1 MFILSNSDMP
11 YRRNYKR
18 RRNIR
23 RKRVIRRR
31 LAPARVRFR
40 PSTAKYQLAN
50 KVELIRPITLK
61 PSSVMKKFIY
71 YNTAEVRN
79 ATIADAQNSQFVT
92 FNLNSP
98 WILQDDTYTEQGNN
112 TWKWNTTMAEHS
124 NGSAVASGTTFPGI
138 YGTGNIGLGY
148 ANSLCV
154 GTKFT
159 LTGTPIFAPNSSSGA
174 PAALFAVV
182 QSQSS
187 HVDNTMTIDELYSTP
202 YTQVRKIS
210 SGGTNSGDL
219 SGNTKSA
226 SIVLKYSPKR
236 FNNIKDLRDNH
247 QFNATLTSPEAGA
260 QTGKHPDDKDRVTF
274 GLVNVMTNPV
284 SKRSM
289 GSVMI
294 QVKVESTYLFTE
306 PFNSPANLYP
316 AIPIVEHTHV

>member
-1 MFILSNSDMP
+1 MP
-11 YRRNYKR
+11 YSRRYNKRTNKRQVR
-18 RRNIR
+18 RRG
-23 RKRVIRRR
+23 IRRR

-40 PSTAKYQLAN
+40 PHTAKYQLAN

-61 PSSVMKKFIY
+61 PASVMKKFIY
-71 YNTAEVRN
+71 YNTAEIRN
-79 ATIADAQNSQFVT
+79 ATIADAQNAQFCT

-98 WILQDDTYTEQGNN
+98 WILQDDTYTEQGSN
-112 TWKWNTTMAEHS
+112 TWKWNTTMTDHD
-124 NGSAVASGTTFPGI
+124 NDSAVTTGTSYPGL
-138 YGTGNIGLGY
+138 YGTGNVGLGY

-174 PAALFAVV
+174 PAALFAIV

-187 HVDNTMTIDELYSTP
+187 HVDNTLTIDELYATP
-202 YTQVRKIS
+202 YVQVRKIT

-219 SGNTKSA
+219 TGNTKSA

-236 FNNIKDLRDNH
+236 FNNVTNLKDNH
-247 QFNATLTSPEAGA
+247 QFNATLTNPVAA
-260 QTGKHPDDKDRVTF
+260 QTGKHPADKDRVTF

-284 SKRSM
+284 SKRAM

-294 QVKVESTYLFTE
+294 QVKIESTYLFTE
-306 PFNSPANLYP
+306 PFNGPQNLFP
-316 AIPIVEHTHV
+316 AIPAGQHTMV

>member
-1 MFILSNSDMP
+1 MP
-11 YRRNYKR
+11 HNRNYKR
-18 RRNIR
+18 RNHRRRGVIR
-23 RKRVIRRR
+23 RKF
-31 LAPARVRFR
+31 APKRVRFR
-40 PSTAKYQLAN
+40 PSAKYQLAN

-61 PSSVMKKFIY
+61 PASVMKKFIY
-71 YNTAEVRN
+71 YNTAEIRN
-79 ATIADAQNSQFVT
+79 ATIGDAQNSQFVT

-98 WILQDDTYTEQGNN
+98 WILQDDTYAEQGTN
-112 TWKWNTTMAEHS
+112 TWKWNTAMVEHP
-124 NGSAVASGTTFPGI
+124 GTTDAITGTSYPGF
-138 YGTGNIGLGY
+138 YGTGMIGMGY
-148 ANSLCV
+148 ANALCV

-159 LTGTPIFAPNSSSGA
+159 VTGTPIFAPNSSSGA

-187 HVDNTMTIDELYSTP
+187 HLANTMTIDDLYSTP
-202 YTQVRKIS
+202 YTQVRKIT

-236 FNNIKDLRDNH
+236 FNNVKDLRDNH
-247 QFNATLTSPEAGA
+247 QFNATLTSPEGSPGN
-260 QTGKHPDDKDRVTF
+260 QQGTHPQDKDRVSF

-306 PFNSPANLYP
+306 AFNGPSNQYP
-316 AIPIVEHTHV
+316 AIPAIIQHDEL